1 MMALA
6 FSGFLIGTSLIV
18 IPIVLH
24 LLKLKPRVP
33 QAYPA
38 LMFLYATVARRQS
51 RNRLRKFII
60 LLLRCLV
67 FSLIALAF
75 AWPYLADIAQ
85 EPEEASVIL
94 WDSSFSMQEESVG
107 SYLNDEAINVLSI
120 ANNKYPMAVGAVTE
134 SVKWSGDFSGNSG
147 KLTQW
152 FKNNRKSYGSS
163 SFREA
168 IRQADSKLKN
178 ISAKKK
184 TIIIITDR
192 QLLPWES
199 VALKRPLSPGTKLKI
214 IMPPKRKLIKNTAIT
229 MVKFQSKYF
238 YSKQKLNLKMNF
250 QNFNS
255 EAVSANL
262 VIYFDNKRIKGKKIT
277 LPPNSVISEHVQL
290 IAPAG
295 TPRPLAGTVELRA
308 DNDNLRIDNVHYFS
322 INPIAKPKIFLT
334 PLIGGSKVDFIKT
347 ALMPAKPQGEKIN
360 AEFCDL
366 IPDTKFDKF
375 KDASL
380 LLLQDLKVF
389 GDDFIKKIDKYL
401 DAGGNVVIVWQ
412 NSAETKKMLKH
423 FDISVV
429 KKQNKGVQR
438 FEMLDFEH
446 SVFKDYLKV
455 RAGAWFDILFF
466 DAPTLKF
473 PAKTKIL
480 AYFDKQIPAITECRY
495 KNGKVFVVASELDR
509 KHTNWPTFGSF
520 LPFWR
525 ELLLYSE
532 RKEQRAYSLRVN
544 GGKVLW
550 KQKVKVS
557 PVDMPKTKAKSF
569 LQLDIPGNFMV
580 KSKTKNMIY
589 SVNVPEKES
598 AVTLLPSNYDYQKL
612 VSNKKVNTK
621 EIVKAKQKN
630 KLKFMQHAKSYWWI
644 LLLLA
649 FALSFLEILLA
660 NRTAL

>member
-1 MMALA
+1 MMTLA
-6 FSGFLIGTSLIV
+6 FSGFLFGAGLII
-18 IPIVLH
+18 IPIILH
-24 LLKLKPRVP
+24 LLKLRPRVP

-38 LMFLYATVARRQS
+38 LVFLYATVAKRQS

-67 FSLIALAF
+67 FLLIALAF

-94 WDSSFSMQEESVG
+94 WDSSFSMQEESVNY
-107 SYLNDEAINVLSI
+107 YLNDEAVNTLGRAS
-120 ANNKYPMAVGAVTE
+120 NKYPMALGTVTE
-134 SVKWSGDFSGNSG
+134 SVKWSGDFSGDSA

-199 VALKRPLSPGTKLKI
+199 VALKRPLSPGTKLKV
-214 IMPPKRKLIKNTAIT
+214 IMPPKRKLIKNTAVT
-229 MVKFQSKYF
+229 MAKFQSKYF
-238 YSKQKLNLKMNF
+238 YPKQKLNLKMNF

-255 EAVSANL
+255 ESASANL

-277 LPPNSVISEHVQL
+277 LPPNSVFTEYVQL
-290 IAPAG
+290 VAPAG
-295 TPRPLAGTVELRA
+295 IPRPLAGTVELRA

-360 AEFCDL
+360 AEFRDL
-366 IPDTKFDKF
+366 IPDTKFEKF

-401 DAGGNVVIVWQ
+401 DDGGNVVIVWQ
-412 NSAETKKMLKH
+412 NSAETKKLLKH
-423 FDISVV
+423 FDINVI

-446 SVFKDYLKV
+446 AIFKDYMKV

-466 DAPTLKF
+466 DVPTLKF

-532 RKEQRAYSLRVN
+532 RREQRVYSLRIN
-544 GGKVLW
+544 GGKVVW
-550 KQKVKVS
+550 KGNVKVS
-557 PVDMPKTKAKSF
+557 SVDMPNVKAKSF
-569 LQLDIPGNFMV
+569 LQLDTPGNFIV
-580 KSKTKNMIY
+580 KSETKSTIY

-598 AVTLLPSNYDYQKL
+598 ATTLLPSKYDYQKL
-612 VSNKKVNTK
+612 VSNKKIKTK

-630 KLKFMQHAKSYWWI
+630 KLKFMQNAKNYWWI
-644 LLLLA
+644 LLLFA